1 MEQNKQSQS
10 IIYRNAPAPKPNQD
24 RVFQTIQEAVKS
36 AIGEEITKKKD
47 DFFLWQWIMWEGAE
61 ANVVNEM
68 SKNTY
73 DGDKVKAQ
81 DMAVGK
87 YLSGELWNPVHDV
100 TWLMNRF
107 EQVIKQL
114 NFPYIKKNI
123 EKLKPGE
130 VFGKFVMIRHGEK
143 GSDGNL
149 TPDGI
154 QEAQKAGQRIKENNT
169 DIMPSGYF
177 GVQQP
182 IVQMIMM
189 ALMTWEVPSVW
200 WNGKSISQDIWEHYM
215 PEEWKTPYHTWE
227 ETTFELALS
236 AQFEK
241 NKFESISKDEED
253 KYLSDNIILMIERNW
268 YKKQFK
274 LSCINGYFFEVNEIR
289 I

>member
-1 MEQNKQSQS
+1 MRQNTQSQS
-10 IIYRNAPAPKPNQD
+10 IIYRNAPAPKPNQN

-36 AIGEEITKKKD
+36 AIGQEITKKKD

-61 ANVVNEM
+61 TNVINEI

-73 DGDKVKAQ
+73 DWDKVKAQ

-100 TWLMNRF
+100 RWLMNRF

-123 EKLKPGE
+123 DILQPGE

-143 GSDGNL
+143 APDGNL

-154 QEAQKAGQRIKENNT
+154 QEAQKAGERIKENNT
-169 DIMPSGYF
+169 DMMPSGYF

-189 ALMTWEVPSVW
+189 AFLLGAEGIFWAHDESLSSVAFRLLP
-200 WNGKSISQDIWEHYM
+200 KERQ
-215 PEEWKTPYHTWE
+215 KPYETWE

-236 AQFEK
+236 SEFNKDDYNGIDPVKKEEYLQK
-241 NKFESISKDEED
+241 NVVI
-253 KYLSDNIILMIERNW
+253 MIERKW
-268 YKKQFK
+268 YKKEFLLSDVEQFLNFK
-274 LSCINGYFFEVNEIR
+274 V
-289 I
+289 